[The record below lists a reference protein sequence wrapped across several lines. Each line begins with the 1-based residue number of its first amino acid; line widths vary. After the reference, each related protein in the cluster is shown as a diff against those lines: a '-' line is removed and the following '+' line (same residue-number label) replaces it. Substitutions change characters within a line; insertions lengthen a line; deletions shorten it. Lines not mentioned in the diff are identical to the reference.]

1 MAIRHYVALFVLLLL
16 AAPLAGA
23 QGDESTAPPGG
34 GEEVRRSPHD
44 EEFSQREKEYE
55 ELIEEVRRAAPE
67 YASLHYP
74 RPRGYEEI
82 SEICLAEEDAALLEY
97 IVGENFSALW
107 VLRRPG
113 AEDGKEEGK
122 EKEEAG
128 LSVFVLERDEVVEA
142 ARAFYE
148 SISDP
153 LSSDYKERGQALY
166 ELVFRP
172 AEPLLE
178 GKTDLFIVPDGILT
192 YVPFEALAD
201 ERGRYLLDRFTMTYA
216 PSASVLADIL
226 QEQAK
231 GPAADAGRKTAFL
244 GVGDPVFSES
254 GKSTQE
260 EHEKQEKQEKPEEGE
275 GEGGGDSFPD
285 EPATLRGLYEEEGYS
300 FARLPYTGVEVEAVA
315 ELFGSGEE
323 DVLLRGRAR
332 EEEIKRRD
340 LAKYEIIHFAT
351 HGVVDE
357 EFPPRS
363 GVVLSLPGGPRAGE
377 DGFLQVAEI
386 FNLRLDADLVTLS
399 ACRAGLGE
407 DTVRGEGLAGL
418 TRAFLHAGAPS
429 VLVSLWSVNELTTAH
444 LMKQFYTRLRE
455 GQTKAEALRGARSA
469 MAEKKID
476 LGPLKRR
483 LQEREAAAASDGKA
497 DAPPAKKGGR
507 RMDASHPFYWAA
519 FVLVGSPG

>member
-1 MAIRHYVALFVLLLL
+1 MGMKNYAALFVLLLL

-23 QGDESTAPPGG
+23 QGDEPSAPPGG
-34 GEEVRRSPHD
+34 GEEVKRSPYD
-44 EEFSQREKEYE
+44 EEFSLKEKEYE
-55 ELIEEVRRAAPE
+55 KLIEEVRRVAPE
-67 YASLHYP
+67 YASLRYP

-97 IVGENFSALW
+97 IVGEKFCALW

-113 AEDGKEEGK
+113 AEGGGEE
-122 EKEEAG
+122 ETAPG

-153 LSSDYKERGQALY
+153 LSSDHEERGRALY

-178 GKTDLFIVPDGILT
+178 GKTDLFIVPDGILS
-192 YVPFEALAD
+192 YVPFEALQD
-201 ERGRYLLDRFTMTYA
+201 ERGRYLLDRFTMSYA
-216 PSASVLADIL
+216 PSASVLADIFD
-226 QEQAK
+226 EQAAK
-231 GPAADAGRKTAFL
+231 RAAEAKRKTAFL

-260 EHEKQEKQEKPEEGE
+260 KQEKRE

-285 EPATLRGLYEEEGYS
+285 EPATLRGLYEEEGYR
-300 FARLPYTGVEVEAVA
+300 FARLPYTGVEVEAIA
-315 ELFGSGEE
+315 ELFGSGGE

-332 EEEIKRRD
+332 EEEIKQRD

-363 GVVLSLPGGPRAGE
+363 GVVLSLPGAGEGGE
-377 DGFLQVAEI
+377 DGFLQLAEI

-399 ACRAGLGE
+399 ACQAGLGE
-407 DTVRGEGLAGL
+407 TVRGEGLAIL

-444 LMKQFYTRLRE
+444 LMKDFYARLRE
-455 GQTKAEALRGARSA
+455 GFSTAEALRGARSA

-476 LGPLKRR
+476 LGPLERR
-483 LQEREAAAASDGKA
+483 LREREAAAARDEKA
-497 DAPPAKKGGR
+497 DTPPTAKKGGR
-507 RMDASHPFYWAA
+507 RVDASHPFYWAA
-519 FVLVGSPG
+519 FVLVGSPE

>member
-1 MAIRHYVALFVLLLL
+1 MKNYVALFVLLLL

-23 QGDESTAPPGG
+23 QGGEPSAPPGG
-34 GEEVRRSPHD
+34 GEEVRRSPYD
-44 EEFSQREKEYE
+44 EEFSLKEKEYE
-55 ELIEEVRRAAPE
+55 KLIEEVRRAAPR
-67 YASLHYP
+67 YASLYYP
-74 RPRGYEEI
+74 KPRGYEEI
-82 SEICLAEEDAALLEY
+82 LEICLAEEGAALLEY
-97 IVGENFSALW
+97 IVGESFAALW

-113 AEDGKEEGK
+113 AEGGKEEGK
-122 EKEEAG
+122 EEEEKVEAAPG

-148 SISDP
+148 SLSDP
-153 LSSDYKERGQALY
+153 QSSDHKERGRALY

-192 YVPFEALAD
+192 YVPFEALQDA
-201 ERGRYLLDRFTMTYA
+201 EGRYLLDRFTMTYA

-231 GPAADAGRKTAFL
+231 EPTAEAERKTAFL

-260 EHEKQEKQEKPEEGE
+260 KQEEQEKRE
-275 GEGGGDSFPD
+275 GEGGGDFSLD

-300 FARLPYTGVEVEAVA
+300 FARLPYTAVEVEAVA
-315 ELFGSGEE
+315 KLFGSGEK
-323 DVLLRGRAR
+323 DILLRERAR

-340 LAKYEIIHFAT
+340 LAKYDIIHFAT
-351 HGVVDE
+351 HGIVDE
-357 EFPPRS
+357 ILPLRG
-363 GVVLSLPGGPRAGE
+363 GVVLSLPGAGEGGE

-386 FNLRLDADLVTLS
+386 FDLRLDADLVTLS
-399 ACRAGLGE
+399 ACQAGLGE
-407 DTVRGEGLAGL
+407 ETVRGEGLAIL
-418 TRAFLHAGAPS
+418 TRAFLYAGAPS

-444 LMKQFYTRLRE
+444 LMKEFYARLRE
-455 GQTKAEALRGARSA
+455 GSSTAEALRAARSA

-476 LGPLKRR
+476 LGPLERR
-483 LQEREAAAASDGKA
+483 LRKREAAEAEKA
-497 DAPPAKKGGR
+497 DAPPTGKGGR
-507 RMDASHPFYWAA
+507 RVDASHPFYWAA
-519 FVLVGSPG
+519 FVLVGSPE